1 MPSNYSAITADNI
14 KRRGTEFSDI
24 GRMIS
29 EQLYSDRTHFVFELI
44 QNAEDALSR
53 RHQLFP
59 ESDLPR
65 KLEFRLFL
73 DRLEVRH
80 FGVAFNENDVKAISD
95 ILKGTKSDD
104 TQQIGRFGIGFKS
117 VYAFT
122 SSPEIHCGDEHF
134 KLTDYIEVS
143 AVPEK
148 ALLPGETLFVFP
160 FNHHRETAEK
170 TYKRIEDRL
179 CQLDEHSILFLEYV
193 DEISW
198 VIDEKPSCLRRTIEN
213 ISQDCDKILINKN
226 EIQSSWLV
234 FSKETSIITPGKV
247 AAAFKL
253 QREEGTSGETIKP
266 VKRSPLVVFLPT
278 GLETDLHFLIHGP
291 YLTTPARDNIL
302 KEDCEE
308 NAALINLTARLVA
321 EVPIRLRDD
330 DKLAELSL
338 LNIDFYNTL
347 PLRPEDFEKNETFKP
362 VFIAVKNAFS
372 NHSLLPSVDIGE
384 YITAQQAKLARGSE
398 LRSLLS
404 SQQLCQLLNKDCT
417 WVSKEITA
425 KGSQTSDFYQY
436 LRVQLEVEEIEAENF
451 ARLLN
456 LRFLASQSDGWFAR
470 LYAFLNS
477 RKALRP
483 IVSRK
488 PIVRL
493 EDDRHVLPI
502 KRDNNQPNAYLPGGN
517 ELTTTVHGGLATV
530 KRAIF
535 SDIATKQEAKSFLRS
550 LGLAEPDVVA
560 EVVENILP
568 CYTPYAYGKI
578 KEAKHHENI
587 QTILKA
593 IKGLKSSISVQAQ
606 DKLDYLKQRLKE
618 TPFLSS
624 VNASHANQ
632 KTYHKP
638 QDLYF
643 PEADLKSYFHGYAY
657 IWFLNGNEIEDGDI
671 TLLEELGVRKK
682 TKVLARAIDKS
693 GCVILKESHGNHQR
707 GLEGFDPKIEIE
719 GLEYALDN
727 PTVRRSAFIW
737 NNILLAKK
745 RCTRCIA
752 GYVES
757 SNRKN
762 YVSAQTNKCFT
773 VSAVGSLLR
782 TKRWLPDEKG
792 RFYRP
797 DNISVDKLHPSFA
810 TTGTLATF
818 LVKQLEMKP
827 SAYIQN
833 GKNQLPPEFRNI
845 STEYLEFVLHNP
857 EKIADLIKQQ
867 LGGEEE
873 ETEQS
878 NKMVKAKKIS
888 NIEYSAAFQQAFHRE
903 GQDSSVVNKSLT
915 PRPVLNPKRR
925 KNKISLEI
933 ERDKSIE
940 AESAPRFQQVSSK
953 VWERKNNQVRPFLME
968 EYKGKCQICGH
979 TFTKRDG
986 ERYFEGVYIVSY
998 TEALWLDR
1006 PGNVLCM
1013 CSNCCAKFKHG
1024 KVVAKDNIYEKIKN
1038 YVPAIEGGDGFCKIS
1053 LNLCGEDTSI
1063 IFSERHAIETQ
1074 ALLNHSDSSEIIDDA
1089 SPHTAYNKNT
1099 GSVKHN
1105 SRRQAPMPKP
1115 RRKVRVV

>member
-1 MPSNYSAITADNI
+1 MPSDYSAITADNI

-53 RHQLFP
+53 RHKLFP
-59 ESDLPR
+59 GSDLPR
-65 KLEFRLFL
+65 KIEFRLFS

-80 FGVAFNENDVKAISD
+80 FGVPFNEGDVKAISD

-104 TQQIGRFGIGFKS
+104 AQQIGRFGIGFKS

-134 KLTDYIEVS
+134 KLTDYIKVS

-148 ALLPGETLFVFP
+148 ALLQDETLFVFP

-170 TYKRIEDRL
+170 TYERIKRRL
-179 CQLDEHSILFLEYV
+179 CQLNEHSILFLEYV

-198 VIDEKPSCLRRTIEN
+198 VIGENSRSLKRTIEN
-213 ISQDCDKILINKN
+213 ISQDCYKILINKD
-226 EIQSSWLV
+226 EIHSSWLV
-234 FSKETSIITPGKV
+234 FSKETSEITPGKV
-247 AAAFKL
+247 AAAFNL
-253 QREEGTSGETIKP
+253 QRGGDTSGETIKP
-266 VKRSPLVVFLPT
+266 VKRSPLVVSLPT

-308 NAALINLTARLVA
+308 NAALISLTARLVA
-321 EVPIRLRDD
+321 EVPIRLRNDTELA
-330 DKLAELSL
+330 KLNL

-347 PLRPEDFEKNETFKP
+347 PLRPEDFEKNETFEP
-362 VFIAVKNAFS
+362 IFAAVKNAFVE
-372 NHSLLPSVDIGE
+372 HSLLPSVNKGE
-384 YITAQQAKLARGSE
+384 YITAQQAKLAGGSD
-398 LRSLLS
+398 LRKLLS
-404 SQQLCQLLNKDCT
+404 SEQLRQFLNKNCT
-417 WVSKEITA
+417 WVSEEITA

-436 LRVQLEVEEIEAENF
+436 LRVQLGVEEIEAENF

-456 LRFLASQSDGWFAR
+456 LRFLSKQSDGWLAR
-470 LYAFLNS
+470 LYAFFNS
-477 RKALRP
+477 RKSLKP
-483 IVSRK
+483 TIISK
-488 PIVRL
+488 PILRL

-502 KRDNNQPNAYLPGGN
+502 KKASNQPNAYLPDGN
-517 ELTTTVHGGLATV
+517 ESSELATV
-530 KRAIF
+530 KRTIF
-535 SDIATKQEAKSFLRS
+535 SDLTTRHEAKSFLRS
-550 LGLAEPDVVA
+550 LGLTEPDVVA
-560 EVVENILP
+560 KVVENILP
-568 CYTPYAYGKI
+568 RYTPYTYGQI
-578 KEAKHHENI
+578 EEAQHRENI

-593 IKGLKSSISVQAQ
+593 IKGLKSSTSVQVQAQ
-606 DKLDYLKQRLKE
+606 DKLAYLKQCLRE
-618 TPFLSS
+618 TPFLKT
-624 VNASHANQ
+624 VNASHATQ

-638 QDLYF
+638 QNIYF
-643 PEADLKSYFHGYAY
+643 PEPDLKSYFDENPC
-657 IWFLNGNEIEDGDI
+657 IWFLDEDEIEGSDI
-671 TLLEELGVRKK
+671 TLLEELGVRRKP
-682 TKVLARAIDKS
+682 KVLAREVDKS
-693 GCVILKESHGNHQR
+693 GCVILQESHGNHQR
-707 GLEGFDPKIEIE
+707 GLNGFDPKIRIE
-719 GLEYALDN
+719 GLEYALNN
-727 PTVRRSAFIW
+727 PTTARSAFIW
-737 NNILLAKK
+737 NNIFLAKK
-745 RCTRCIA
+745 RCVRCIA

-762 YVSAQTNKCFT
+762 YISAQTTKCFT
-773 VSAVGSLLR
+773 VSTVGSLLR
-782 TKRWLPDEKG
+782 TKRWIPDIKG

-797 DNISVDKLHPSFA
+797 GDISVDKLHPTFK
-810 TTGTLATF
+810 TTETLATF

-827 SAYIQN
+827 SAHIQN
-833 GKNQLPPEFRNI
+833 GKNQLPPEFRSI

-878 NKMVKAKKIS
+878 HKIVKTKKIS

-903 GQDSSVVNKSLT
+903 GQDSSVVDKSLT
-915 PRPVLNPKRR
+915 PRPVLNPERR

-953 VWERKNNQVRPFLME
+953 VWEKKNNQVRSFLIE
-968 EYKGKCQICGH
+968 EYKGKCQICSH
-979 TFTKRDG
+979 TFTKRNG

-1024 KVVAKDNIYEKIKN
+1024 KVVAKDNIYGKIKN
-1038 YVPAIEGGDGFCKIS
+1038 YVPAVEGGDGFCKIS

-1074 ALLNHSDSSEIIDDA
+1074 TLLNHSDSSKIIDDA
-1089 SPHTAYNKNT
+1089 SPHIAYNKNT

-1105 SRRQAPMPKP
+1105 SRRQTPMPKP